1 MSDINS
7 KLKSE
12 EMDLLFNSILHLNT
26 IEECYSFFEDIATVN
41 EIKSLAQRMQVAKF
55 LNEKKTY
62 SEIAEITGAST
73 ATISRVNR
81 CLNYGS
87 DGYNLILEKLK
98 DDIEAIDQ

>member
-73 ATISRVNR
+73 ATISRVNK

-87 DGYNLILEKLK
+87 GGYSLIIDRLK
-98 DDIEAIDQ
+98 KK

>member
-41 EIKSLAQRMQVAKF
+41 EIKSLAQRIQVAK
-55 LNEKKTY
+55 LLSEKKTY
-62 SEIAEITGAST
+62 TDIAEITGAST

-87 DGYNLILEKLK
+87 HGYKTILERLK
-98 DDIEAIDQ
+98 QN